1 MSALKKQCLP
11 LIFFATLLGL
21 SSLVKAEEPS
31 SHTPMDHAAHTTNA
45 ADPTQGFH
53 GIFYGY
59 LPCADCSGIK
69 NTLSLKQNN
78 NYLLVTQPARDSSRE
93 YYEKGKYAWNDK
105 ARILTLTPTKGEDQK
120 PKQLRIENEGAL
132 VMLNPDGTPM
142 SGNQDSYTLRRSDTV
157 QSRDVHIH

>member
-21 SSLVKAEEPS
+21 ASLVKAEEPS
-31 SHTPMDHAAHTTNA
+31 PHATMDHSSHANA

-59 LPCADCSGIK
+59 LPCTDCSGIK
-69 NTLSLKQNN
+69 NTLSLKQNH

-93 YYEKGKYAWNDK
+93 YYEKGKYTWNDK
-105 ARILTLTPTKGEDQK
+105 SRLLTLTPTKGQDQT
-120 PKQLRIENEGAL
+120 PKQFRIENDSAL
-132 VMLNPDGTPM
+132 VQLNPDGTPI
-142 SGNQDSYTLRRSDTV
+142 SGNQESYTLRRSDTI